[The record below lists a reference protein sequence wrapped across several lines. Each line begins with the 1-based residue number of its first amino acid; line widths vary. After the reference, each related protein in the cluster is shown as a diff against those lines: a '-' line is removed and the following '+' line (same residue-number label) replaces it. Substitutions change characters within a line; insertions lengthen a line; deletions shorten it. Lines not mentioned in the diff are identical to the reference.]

1 MCNSFSNILC
11 NWHASEFRG
20 QHLRN
25 NATSAC
31 DLPGNGIM
39 EGPVLLRPH
48 THTQR
53 KIRESGLDDPMH
65 RETRSR
71 ELQ

>member
-11 NWHASEFRG
+11 NLHASESRG
-20 QHLRN
+20 QQLRN

-39 EGPVLLRPH
+39 EGPVWSRLP

-53 KIRESGLDDPMH
+53 KIRDSGLDDPLH
-65 RETRSR
+65 PDPRSR